1 MGGLGGGESVHDKD
15 SHNSGFLV
23 IRGSVHVSFQLVIL
37 CLLLLLQ
44 KMPLSLCLAD
54 PLVQ

>member
-37 CLLLLLQ
+37 CLLLQ

-54 PLVQ
+54 PLTQ